1 MGEWVKD
8 WLAKQREHGE
18 KCLEI
23 KKFSNGYYVYRST
36 TYWDKEL
43 KKRGKKSAY
52 IGRLNKD
59 KGLIESQKTV
69 ISSKRVRSIWEYG
82 NTALLDYSLKDLEN
96 LLQEAFGEIW
106 EEVYALALI
115 RIAGYVP
122 LKRANLA

>member
-1 MGEWVKD
+1 MDEWVKD

-18 KCLEI
+18 KGLEI

-43 KKRGKKSAY
+43 KKRRKKSAY

-82 NTALLDYSLKDLEN
+82 NAALLDYSLQDLKPF
-96 LLQEAFGEIW
+96 LQRGFW
-106 EEVYALALI
+106 
-115 RIAGYVP
+115 
-122 LKRANLA
+122 